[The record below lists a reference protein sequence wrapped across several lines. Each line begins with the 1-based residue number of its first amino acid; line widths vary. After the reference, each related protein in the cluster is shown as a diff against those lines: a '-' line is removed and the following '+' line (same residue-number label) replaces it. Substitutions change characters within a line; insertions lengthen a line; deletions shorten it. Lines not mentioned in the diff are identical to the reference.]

1 MAATLLRLRATLL
14 RRALAAE
21 PWRLVLLVLGC
32 VWALLTL
39 PSVLGGMAWVARQ
52 PPDVAHDVLVV
63 AGTLLVLGWAVVPV
77 LVPGLDDSL
86 DVRRFA
92 TSGVRPARLVPGL
105 LLASLLGVPTAFT
118 AMLTLAPVV
127 AWGGAGREGSQVA
140 AVVLAPVLLVTCVVT
155 SRISTGLVGRLLGA
169 RRSREVALAA
179 AVLAVVGLVVVVAQ
193 ARRLGLEGVLEGVP
207 EVAAVLGWTPLGAGW
222 SAPALLAAGD
232 VPGAVGQGLV
242 AVAGAAVGTAVWAFV
257 LRRALVQPPSRSGR
271 SRRRLDAMLPRPSRR
286 VPHPAPHSAAA
297 ASPRTTAVRRGLVVA
312 GAVARRGLRSWT
324 TDPRYT
330 SALVGAVAL
339 PVLIV
344 LLAAT
349 VVDAP
354 AAVALSMAPLM
365 AGTIAW
371 GRHNDTAFDG
381 SALWL
386 HVVSHVPGWA
396 DRAGRAAATLVWAAP
411 VLVVV
416 AVAGAVVAGRTDLA
430 PAAVGAALGVLGAG
444 LAVSAVSSA
453 ALVYPVPPPGASPYA
468 AQAGSLGASLV
479 AQLVTSVATA
489 VVCLPVTALYLA
501 ALWWR
506 PGLSWVVLAAGVLG
520 GAGVLA
526 GGVVVGG
533 QVYDA
538 RAVRLLARLD

>member
-21 PWRLVLLVLGC
+21 PWRLVLLLLGG

-39 PSVLGGMAWVARQ
+39 PSVLGGMRWLSRQ
-52 PPDVAHDVLVV
+52 SPDVAHDVLVIGG
-63 AGTLLVLGWAVVPV
+63 ALLLLGWAVVPV

-92 TSGVRPARLVPGL
+92 TSGVAPHRLVPGL
-105 LLASLLGVPTAFT
+105 LLAALLGVPTAFT
-118 AMLTLAPVV
+118 GMLALAPVL
-127 AWGGAGREGSQVA
+127 AWGGPDRGASRLA
-140 AVVLAPVLLVTCVVT
+140 AVVLAPVILVTCVATARV
-155 SRISTGLVGRLLGA
+155 STGLATR
-169 RRSREVALAA
+169 ALAA
-179 AVLAVVGLVVVVAQ
+179 RRAREVGLVTGALAVVGLLLVVGQV
-193 ARRLGLEGVLEGVP
+193 RRLGLEGVLEGVP

-222 SAPALLAAGD
+222 SAPATLARGD
-232 VPGAVGQGLV
+232 VLAAVGQGLV
-242 AVAGAAVGTAVWAFV
+242 AVAGAAAGLAAWAAL
-257 LRRALVQPPSRSGR
+257 LRRALVRPPSRSGR
-271 SRRRLDAMLPRPSRR
+271 RRRRRDGMLPDLRR
-286 VPHPAPHSAAA
+286 PAPGTGDR
-297 ASPRTTAVRRGLVVA
+297 PTTARTGLVVA
-312 GAVARRGLRSWT
+312 RAVARRGLRSWT

-330 SALVGAVAL
+330 SALLGAVAL

-381 SALWL
+381 TALWL
-386 HVVSHVPGWA
+386 HVVSRVPGWA
-396 DRAGRAAATLVWAAP
+396 DRAGRAAATAVWAVP
-411 VLVVV
+411 LLVVV
-416 AVAGAVVAGRTDLA
+416 GVAGALVGGRADLA
-430 PAAVGAALGVLGAG
+430 PASVGAALGVLGAG

-453 ALVYPVPPPGASPYA
+453 ALVYPVPAAGASPYA

-479 AQLVTSVATA
+479 AQLVTSLATA
-489 VVCLPVTALYLA
+489 VACLPVTVAFLA

-506 PGLSWVVLAAGVLG
+506 PGLSWAVLVLGVLG
-520 GAGVLA
+520 GAALLV

-533 QVYDA
+533 RVYDA

>member
-1 MAATLLRLRATLL
+1 MAATVLRLRAVLL

-32 VWALLTL
+32 VWALLAV
-39 PSVLGGMAWVARQ
+39 PSVLGGMTWVSRQ
-52 PPDVAHDVLVV
+52 SPDVAHDVLVV
-63 AGTLLVLGWAVVPV
+63 AGTLLALGWAVVPV

-86 DVRRFA
+86 DIRRFA
-92 TSGVRPARLVPGL
+92 TTGVAPARLVPGL

-118 AMLTLAPVV
+118 GMLTLAPVV
-127 AWGGAGREGSQVA
+127 AWSEPGRGAAQVA

-155 SRISTGLVGRLLGA
+155 SRITTGAVARLLGA
-169 RRSREVALAA
+169 RWSRELALAA
-179 AVLAVVGLVVVVAQ
+179 GALAVVGLVVAVAQ
-193 ARRLGLEGVLEGVP
+193 VRRLGLEGVLEGVP
-207 EVAAVLGWTPLGAGW
+207 EVAAALGWTPWGAGW
-222 SAPALLAAGD
+222 SAPAMLAAGETAT
-232 VPGAVGQGLV
+232 AVGQGLV
-242 AVAGAAVGTAVWAFV
+242 AVAGAAVGIGVWAV
-257 LRRALVQPPSRSGR
+257 LLRRSLVQPPSRSGR
-271 SRRRLDAMLPRPSRR
+271 SRRRLDAMLPRPSRPGATTR
-286 VPHPAPHSAAA
+286 PTTTAPGPAAA
-297 ASPRTTAVRRGLVVA
+297 R
-312 GAVARRGLRSWT
+312 AVALRSLRSWT

-339 PVLIV
+339 PVIIV

-381 SALWL
+381 TALWL
-386 HVVSHVPGWA
+386 HVVSQVPGWA

-416 AVAGAVVAGRTDLA
+416 AVAGAVVAGRADLA
-430 PAAVGAALGVLGAG
+430 PASVGAAVGVLGAG

-453 ALVYPVPPPGASPYA
+453 ALVYPVPAPGASPYA

-479 AQLVTSVATA
+479 AQLVTSLATA

-506 PGLSWVVLAAGVLG
+506 PGLSWFVLAVGILG
-520 GAGVLA
+520 GAAALV

-533 QVYDA
+533 RVYEV
-538 RAVRLLARLD
+538 RAVRLLASVD

>member
-1 MAATLLRLRATLL
+1 VAATLLRLRATLL

-21 PWRLVLLVLGC
+21 PWRLVLLVLGGA
-32 VWALLTL
+32 WALLTV
-39 PSVLGGMAWVARQ
+39 PSVLGGMAWLSRQ
-52 PPDVAHDVLVV
+52 SVDVSHDVLVV
-63 AGTLLVLGWAVVPV
+63 AGTLLLVGWAVVPV

-92 TSGVRPARLVPGL
+92 TSGVDPARLVPGL
-105 LLASLLGVPTAFT
+105 LLASLLGVPTAF
-118 AMLTLAPVV
+118 AGMLTLAPVL
-127 AWGGAGREGSQVA
+127 AWGGAGRTGAQVA
-140 AVVLAPVLLVTCVVT
+140 AVVLAPVLLVTLVAT
-155 SRISTGLVGRLLGA
+155 SRVTTGLVARLLGA

-179 AVLAVVGLVVVVAQ
+179 AAVAVGGLVAVVAQ

-207 EVAAVLGWTPLGAGW
+207 EVAAVLGWTPLAAGW
-222 SAPALLAAGD
+222 SAPAMLAAGD
-232 VPGAVGQGLV
+232 VGAAVGQGLV
-242 AVAGAAVGTAVWAFV
+242 AVAGAVAGLVAWGWL
-257 LRRALVQPPSRSGR
+257 LRRALVRPPSRAGR
-271 SRRRLDAMLPRPSRR
+271 SRRRRDAILPGRS
-286 VPHPAPHSAAA
+286 PALRGAGP
-297 ASPRTTAVRRGLVVA
+297 TAVGAGRVVA
-312 GAVARRGLRSWT
+312 AAVARRGLRAWT

-330 SALVGAVAL
+330 SALVGAVTL
-339 PVLIV
+339 PVVIV

-386 HVVSHVPGWA
+386 HVVSRVPGWA
-396 DRAGRAAATLVWAAP
+396 DRAGRAVATLVWAGP
-411 VLVVV
+411 LVVV
-416 AVAGAVVAGRTDLA
+416 VALVGALVGGRVDLA
-430 PAAVGAALGVLGAG
+430 PASVGAALGVLGAG

-453 ALVYPVPPPGASPYA
+453 SLVYPVPAPGASPYA

-489 VVCLPVTALYLA
+489 VVCLPITVLFFA

-506 PGLSWVVLAAGVLG
+506 PGLAWAVLALGVLG
-520 GAGVLA
+520 GGAALA
-526 GGVVVGG
+526 GGVAVGG
-533 QVYDA
+533 RVYDA
-538 RAVRLLARLD
+538 RAVRLLARMD

>member
-1 MAATLLRLRATLL
+1 MVATVLRLRAVLL
-14 RRALAAE
+14 RRAVAAE
-21 PWRLVLLVLGC
+21 PWRLVLLVLGG

-39 PSVLGGMAWVARQ
+39 PSVLGGMAWVSRQ

-63 AGTLLVLGWAVVPV
+63 AGTLLLLGWAVVPV

-86 DVRRFA
+86 DIRRFA
-92 TSGVRPARLVPGL
+92 TCGVDPARLVPGL

-118 AMLTLAPVV
+118 GMLTLAPVL
-127 AWGGAGREGSQVA
+127 AWTGADRGAAQVA
-140 AVVLAPVLLVTCVVT
+140 AVLLAPVLLVTCVVT
-155 SRISTGLVGRLLGA
+155 SRVSTGLVARVLGA
-169 RRSREVALAA
+169 GRAREVALAA
-179 AVLAVVGLVVVVAQ
+179 AALGVMGLVAAVAQ

-207 EVAAVLGWTPLGAGW
+207 EAAAVLSWTPLGAGW
-222 SAPALLAAGD
+222 SAPATLAAGD
-232 VPGAVGQGLV
+232 VPAAVGQGLV
-242 AVAGAAVGTAVWAFV
+242 AVGGAALGVVVWAV
-257 LRRALVQPPSRSGR
+257 LLRRALVRPPSRSGR
-271 SRRRLDAMLPRPSRR
+271 ARRRLDAMLPAPSGPRG
-286 VPHPAPHSAAA
+286 VLA
-297 ASPRTTAVRRGLVVA
+297 RTTTARPGLVVA
-312 GAVARRGLRSWT
+312 LAVARRGLRSWT

-330 SALVGAVAL
+330 SGLVGAVAL
-339 PVLIV
+339 PVVIV

-381 SALWL
+381 TALWL

-396 DRAGRAAATLVWAAP
+396 DRAGRAGATLVWALP
-411 VLVVV
+411 VLVLVG
-416 AVAGAVVAGRTDLA
+416 VAGAFVAGRPDLA
-430 PAAVGAALGVLGAG
+430 PASVGAALGVLGAG

-453 ALVYPVPPPGASPYA
+453 ALVYPVPAPGASPYA

-489 VVCLPVTALYLA
+489 VVCLPVTALFLA
-501 ALWWR
+501 ALWWS
-506 PGLSWVVLAAGVLG
+506 PGLSWVVLAAGAVG
-520 GAGVLA
+520 GAGALA

-533 QVYDA
+533 RVYQS